1 MLSNFICR
9 SYAEEKPDKAG
20 QKKGRPKVHNFKFS
34 CKIPTDFFSVTNV
47 GNISPRVGPLLGTR
61 KCGTGIFSLAVT
73 KAANM

>member
-1 MLSNFICR
+1 MLKRNQT
-9 SYAEEKPDKAG
+9 G
-20 QKKGRPKVHNFKFS
+20 QVRRREDQRYIISSFLAKYQL
-34 CKIPTDFFSVTNV
+34 IFFSVTNV